1 MDKRAFHRLVIG
13 ELVKLRRD
21 QYAMEAKAIRTAKR
35 VKTYLR
41 AGNKEQA
48 EAHKAAAKDM
58 AIIVDFIRDEIRHI
72 SGLLNRALVA

>member
-1 MDKRAFHRLVIG
+1 MDKRAFHKLAIA

-21 QYAMEAKAIRTAKR
+21 KYGMESKAIRTAKQVR
-35 VKTYLR
+35 ACLR

-58 AIIVDFIRDEIRHI
+58 ALIVDYLQGEIDHI
-72 SGLLNRALVA
+72 NSLLVKALAA